1 MKNKWPIL
9 VLILILI
16 IAWFGWGRLI
26 WAQVTSEELP
36 APGQAG
42 KGASALSGLLS
53 KPFGGRII
61 SITRCFNGL
70 KIKVGPPVSGD
81 FVYMPGKS
89 TLYAFYS
96 LKPGSWVLGVASG
109 KMICP
114 TGLADGIIDIIGT
127 SGL

>member
-1 MKNKWPIL
+1 M

-16 IAWFGWGRLI
+16 IAVGGLV
-26 WAQVTSEELP
+26 WANHSLAQT
-36 APGQAG
+36 GN
-42 KGASALSGLLS
+42 LLS
-53 KPFGGRII
+53 QPFGGRII
-61 SITRCFNGL
+61 SITPCFNGL

-109 KMICP
+109 KMVCP
-114 TGLADGIIDIIGT
+114 TGLADGIIDIVGT
-127 SGL
+127 SAF

>member
-1 MKNKWPIL
+1 MKKKW
-9 VLILILI
+9 LILILI
-16 IAWFGWGRLI
+16 LALIVVWFGWGQQI
-26 WAQVTSEELP
+26 WAQVTSEDLP
-36 APGQAG
+36 APGKAG

-61 SITRCFNGL
+61 TVTPCFNGL

-89 TLYAFYS
+89 TLYSFYS

-109 KMICP
+109 KMVCP

-127 SGL
+127 SAL